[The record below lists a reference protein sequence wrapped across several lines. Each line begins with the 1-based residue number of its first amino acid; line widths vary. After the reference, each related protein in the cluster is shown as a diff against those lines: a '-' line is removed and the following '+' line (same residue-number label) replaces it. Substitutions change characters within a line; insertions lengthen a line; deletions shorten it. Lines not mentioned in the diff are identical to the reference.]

1 MPAEPSPEL
10 TDPEDAKLLTLAR
23 ANRARA
29 GSVEGAA
36 VRDTD
41 GRTYSAAGVDLPSL
55 QLSALQVAVAMAV
68 SSGVTGLEAAVVVSD
83 VLSIADADI
92 GAVRDFAGEGVPV
105 YRADASG
112 QVLDGVVT

>member
-1 MPAEPSPEL
+1 MSPSEASAL
-10 TDPEDAKLLTLAR
+10 HPEDAKLVTLAR
-23 ANRARA
+23 SARGRTGA
-29 GSVEGAA
+29 AEGAA

-83 VLSIADADI
+83 VLAIADAGI
-92 GAVRDFAGEGVPV
+92 GVVRDFAGEGVPV

-112 QVLDGVVT
+112 QVLDCVLT

>member
-1 MPAEPSPEL
+1 MADEQTLEL
-10 TDPEDAKLLTLAR
+10 SDPEDAKLLTLAR

-29 GSVEGAA
+29 HSGEGAA

-55 QLSALQVAVAMAV
+55 QLSALQVAVAMAI
-68 SSGVTGLEAAVVVSD
+68 SSGVKGLEAAVVVTE
-83 VLSIADADI
+83 VLPIGPDDAA
-92 GAVRDFAGEGVPV
+92 AVRDFAGSGVPI

-112 QVLDGVVT
+112 QLLDCVTT

>member
-10 TDPEDAKLLTLAR
+10 ADPEDAKLLTLAR
-23 ANRARA
+23 ANCARTR
-29 GSVEGAA
+29 SPEGAA

-68 SSGVTGLEAAVVVSD
+68 SSGVTGLEAAVVVTELLT
-83 VLSIADADI
+83 VADADI
-92 GAVRDFAGEGVPV
+92 AAVRDFAGDGVPV

-112 QVLDGVVT
+112 QVLDCVVT